1 MTTTSL
7 SDALRTARGLTADAA
22 HEDTHHDDPS
32 AVHAAERIAWAM
44 ARELT
49 PAISLSRVPIAPMWL
64 EPWAACQPLA
74 AGGLARLVRT
84 ATLVKTKTG
93 LVCIDPCM
101 PDAWLR
107 TPLGERMRS
116 LHDRETSETFP
127 LTLAE
132 AIGAKEQLTRTG
144 EPSRFTEVI
153 FTSLA
158 SQSLRELLGT
168 THGDGVEA
176 QLATFFPGARIV
188 IGPGALTRARTD
200 AERTTDVRGGLSRLV
215 ADQLVAVHEPTLLP
229 SGLVVIPTGG
239 VVPEHLTVAFVQQ
252 FEEKKLGETKLAKPL
267 ERARVAVVT
276 SQCTSREQ
284 LSPYESSLPGLR
296 EHARLRDADVA
307 PRGDAH
313 NVAVHLRA
321 LRFERALADRDPA
334 DPRFHLVHPSQA
346 LTR

>member
-7 SDALRTARGLTADAA
+7 SDALRTARGLTAGAA
-22 HEDTHHDDPS
+22 HEDTHHDDAS

-44 ARELT
+44 AREL
-49 PAISLSRVPIAPMWL
+49 PAAISLSRVPIAPMWL
-64 EPWAACQPLA
+64 EPWAACQPLQKT
-74 AGGLARLVRT
+74 GLVRLVRT
-84 ATLVKTKTG
+84 ATIVKTKTG
-93 LVCIDPCM
+93 LVCVDPCT

-116 LHDRETSETFP
+116 LHERETRESFP
-127 LTLAE
+127 LTLAQ
-132 AIGAKEQLTRTG
+132 AVGATDQLARADARS
-144 EPSRFTEVI
+144 PFSEVI

-158 SQSLRELLGT
+158 SQSMRELLGT

-176 QLATFFPGARIV
+176 QLAPFFPGARIV

-200 AERTTDVRGGLSRLV
+200 AERATDVRGGLSRLS
-215 ADQLVAVHEPTLLP
+215 ADQLVEIHEPTLLP

-239 VVPEHLTVAFVQQ
+239 VVPEHLTVAFVQR
-252 FEEKKLGETKLAKPL
+252 FEETKLGVASLAHPI
-267 ERARVAVVT
+267 ERTRVAVVT

-284 LSPYESSLPGLR
+284 LSPYESSLSGLR

-307 PRGDAH
+307 PRGDALST
-313 NVAVHLRA
+313 AVHLRA

-334 DPRFHLVHPSQA
+334 DPRFHLVHPSQ
-346 LTR
+346 LLR